1 MTRNQHER
9 AIWAPG
15 HHMPTYRSAISSA
28 EPLAFAQ
35 ASIIVSEFTLNPHES
50 FRAEFIDRQG
60 KTIVAIGR
68 WKMSS
73 AGAKRTGVA
82 FEFAAHRIPGMAK
95 IIKDLQRAFAS
106 SVSME
111 GANDPT

>member
-1 MTRNQHER
+1 
-9 AIWAPG
+9 
-15 HHMPTYRSAISSA
+15 MPTYRSAISSA

-50 FRAEFIDRQG
+50 FRAEIIDRQG

-68 WKMSS
+68 WKISS

-82 FEFAAHRIPGMAK
+82 FEFAAHRIPGIAK
-95 IIKDLQRAFAS
+95 IIRDLQRAF
-106 SVSME
+106 VSME